1 MSPKLPNFF
10 DSTVSPQAPAWFV
23 GLIAKLGSVYTDTV
37 YPLSSEMIHSFK
49 DKRTEDLYHGYSSNR
64 VRHLSAELRI
74 AALNKLDMIQAAIE
88 LIDLR
93 SPPGN
98 RFEALAGDLK
108 GWFSIRVNDQWRIIF
123 RWKDSSAYDFQ
134 LVDYH

>member
-1 MSPKLPNFF
+1 
-10 DSTVSPQAPAWFV
+10 
-23 GLIAKLGSVYTDTV
+23 
-37 YPLSSEMIHSFK
+37 MIQSFK
-49 DKRTEDLYHGYSSNR
+49 DKRTEDLYHGNSSNR
-64 VRHLSAELRI
+64 LRHLSAELRI

-123 RWKDSSAYDFQ
+123 RWKDRSAYDVQ
-134 LVDYH
+134 LIDYH